1 MQITI
6 IRICVDLLSG
16 GAIIHPT
23 GKNHYQRK
31 TALLPAC
38 KAFQK
43 KSWFRRKAAL
53 FFNND
58 TANERHRKKTA
69 NRNHDPAGKLQPE
82 PSRLSTDRLFNGAR
96 ELIIEHAGEA
106 YRLRITSKGKLIL
119 TK

>member
-6 IRICVDLLSG
+6 IRICIDFLSG

-23 GKNHYQRK
+23 EKNHY
-31 TALLPAC
+31 
-38 KAFQK
+38 
-43 KSWFRRKAAL
+43 RRKAAL
-53 FFNND
+53 FSTTTLLMND
-58 TANERHRKKTA
+58 TEKKTA